1 MTAPKRALDA
11 PTQVQHPWRA
21 TLRTGL
27 AVLLGIL
34 VTIPLVWAIIGDE
47 LAAVGWAVPE
57 PWAAI
62 IAAIVTGC
70 VVAASAITRIMA
82 IPLVSDWLTKVG
94 LGPAPQGESEGEP
107 TEPLPGR
114 SEVW

>member
-1 MTAPKRALDA
+1 MTSPRRALDA
-11 PTQVQHPWRA
+11 PTQVAYPWRA

-62 IAAIVTGC
+62 ITAIVTGC
-70 VVAASAITRIMA
+70 VVASSAITRIMA
-82 IPLVSDWLTKVG
+82 IPRVSDWLTRLG
-94 LGPAPQGESEGEP
+94 LGPAPQGEVEDTQPITG
-107 TEPLPGR
+107 G
-114 SEVW
+114 W

>member
-1 MTAPKRALDA
+1 MIGTTPRRALDA
-11 PTQVQHPWRA
+11 PTQVAYPWRA

-34 VTIPLVWAIIGDE
+34 VTIPLVWAIVGDE

-62 IAAIVTGC
+62 ITAIVTGC
-70 VVAASAITRIMA
+70 VVASSAITRIMA
-82 IPLVSDWLTKVG
+82 IPQVSDWLTRLG
-94 LGPAPQGESEGEP
+94 LGPAPQGEGEGEDTQP
-107 TEPLPGR
+107 ITGG
-114 SEVW
+114 W